1 MPQYGDDA
9 GLRVD
14 EHAVTG
20 TAEERKDVSRSVQ
33 QLVLSFVQCIRAS
46 IVAGLKLRM
55 IVIGQGTQR
64 LVAMGKSMLEQ
75 FRVETVGAQTSQ
87 KNG

>member
-20 TAEERKDVSRSVQ
+20 TAEERKDVSRSMQ
-33 QLVLSFVQCIRAS
+33 QLVFSFVQ
-46 IVAGLKLRM
+46 
-55 IVIGQGTQR
+55 
-64 LVAMGKSMLEQ
+64 
-75 FRVETVGAQTSQ
+75 
-87 KNG
+87 